1 MVRLPES
8 VLRSLKNCEGL
19 CLCEHDSTLWIHVC
33 LFELRI
39 SSVICASSVLM
50 CGSVWSSRRR
60 ESRSWISSLVE
71 SVRLGIMLGMWPR
84 GMCFLEALAMT
95 RRNSLSPV
103 LQEEGNSRLEKPS
116 SVSQV

>member
-1 MVRLPES
+1 MERLPER
-8 VLRSLKNCEGL
+8 VLRRLKNCEAL

-50 CGSVWSSRRR
+50 CESVGLSRRR
-60 ESRSWISSLVE
+60 ESRSLISRLVE
-71 SVRLGIMLGMWPR
+71 SVKLGIMLGMWPR

-95 RRNSLSPV
+95 RRNSFSPV
-103 LQEEGNSRLEKPS
+103 LQEVGNSRLEKPS